1 MRIALDAMGGDHGPG
16 PNVAGA
22 LRAVA
27 AAPDLAVVL
36 VGDGGQIDPLL
47 ASAGGYPA
55 DRVEVFHCTEAVGMD
70 EKPTEALRKKPDC
83 SINRSWQLLA
93 TKKVDGL
100 VSAGNTGAVVA
111 GGLFTRR
118 FLKGVRRPGI
128 AAVMPTAKGRCV
140 ILDVGANVFPKPV
153 HLLQYGVMG
162 AAFAKH
168 VLGIERPK
176 IGLMNVGEEQGK
188 GHELV
193 QQTYDLFRNGPLAER
208 FCGNVEGRDVHKGDA
223 DVIVTD
229 GFVGNVV
236 LKHAEGVFEF
246 IMGMVAK
253 DVVGALSAE
262 RELAAKA
269 VRALVGKFHYSAFG
283 GAPLL
288 GIDGVCVICHGS
300 SDERAIAN
308 ALGGAAQDV
317 RVGLNDRIVEELAA
331 LPTFGG
337 DDE

>member
-22 LRAVA
+22 LRALS
-27 AAPDLAVVL
+27 AAPDLTVVL
-36 VGDGGQIDPLL
+36 VGDKAQLDPLL
-47 ASAGGYPA
+47 AAAGGAPA
-55 DRVEVFHCTEAVGMD
+55 ERLEVFHCTESVGMQ
-70 EKPTEALRKKPDC
+70 EKPVEALRKKPDN
-83 SINRSWQLLA
+83 SIARAWQLLA
-93 TKKVDGL
+93 TKAVDGL

-118 FLKGVRRPGI
+118 FLKGVRKPGI
-128 AAVMPTAKGRCV
+128 AAVMPTARGRCV
-140 ILDVGANVFPKPV
+140 ILDVGANVFPKPS

-162 AAFAKH
+162 SVLARH
-168 VLGIERPK
+168 MLGIESPR
-176 IGLMNVGEEQGK
+176 IGLINVGEEQGK
-188 GHELV
+188 GHDLV
-193 QQTYDLFRNGPLAER
+193 RQTYDLFRSSPLGDR
-208 FCGNVEGRDVHKGDA
+208 FYGNVEGRDIHKGVA

-246 IMGMVAK
+246 IMQMVGR

-262 RELAAKA
+262 RDLAAHA
-269 VRALVGKFHYSAFG
+269 VQTLVGRFHYSAFG

-300 SDERAIAN
+300 SGERAIAN
-308 ALGGAAQDV
+308 ALGAAAQDV
-317 RVGLNDRIVEELAA
+317 RIRLNDRIVEELAA
-331 LPTFGG
+331 LPALAA
-337 DDE
+337 DED